1 MHSVA
6 ILHTY
11 IIESEMQDLEK
22 TSCLRVSCFVL
33 TLSCHDLL
41 NNFASLCRRALS
53 HKKKKKLRFF
63 LPLFLKVQKE
73 CWYHHYQ
80 EGAMTF
86 LAYSIQYRQCL
97 RKRKKGKTKEKA
109 CKKQNMEKGN
119 RSYVLNRLV

>member
-53 HKKKKKLRFF
+53 HKKKKALIFPSSISKGTKRVLVPS
-63 LPLFLKVQKE
+63 LPRRR
-73 CWYHHYQ
+73 HDIS
-80 EGAMTF
+80 G
-86 LAYSIQYRQCL
+86 I
-97 RKRKKGKTKEKA
+97 
-109 CKKQNMEKGN
+109 
-119 RSYVLNRLV
+119 